1 MLYFKYTK
9 KTDVEHVM
17 NAEDKT
23 NEKPFDSFKVIF
35 GLLSREA
42 TTKIVREN
50 RIVYYNKNNMSDC
63 YLLTDGEV
71 TIKSLVGN
79 KTLGNAKAPFLLG
92 FSVDQNNYL
101 QTISEST
108 FKVISTKRTSEI
120 IRENNLWEH
129 FYYISRWESI
139 LAYKK
144 LCAINHSSSREI
156 ILSLLRNFLQQDP
169 EVRLTIPVVRYLQDN
184 SSLSRSSIYNIIS
197 SLKENGSIV
206 VRNGVLIRINN
217 P

>member
-9 KTDVEHVM
+9 KTDVDHVM
-17 NAEDKT
+17 NAEDNI

-35 GLLSREA
+35 GLLSKEA
-42 TTKIVREN
+42 ATKIVREN

-71 TIKSLVGN
+71 TVKSLVGN
-79 KTLGNAKAPFLLG
+79 KTLGNAKAPFLFGL
-92 FSVDQNNYL
+92 SVDQNNYL

-108 FKVISTKRTSEI
+108 FQVISTKRTTEI

-129 FYYISRWESI
+129 LYYIYRWEAT
-139 LAYKK
+139 LVYKK
-144 LCAINHSSSREI
+144 LCAINHSTSREI

-184 SSLSRSSIYNIIS
+184 SSLSRSSIYNTIS
-197 SLKENGSIV
+197 LLKENGTIV